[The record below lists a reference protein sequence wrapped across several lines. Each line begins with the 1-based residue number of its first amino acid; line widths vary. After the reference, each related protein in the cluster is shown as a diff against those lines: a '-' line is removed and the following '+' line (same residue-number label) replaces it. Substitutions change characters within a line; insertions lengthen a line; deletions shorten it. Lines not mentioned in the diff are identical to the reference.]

1 MKKCILIVVDS
12 LGCGD
17 APDASK
23 YNKLGANTV
32 KNVSKK
38 VSGLNLPNFD
48 LLGLGKVTEIEGL
61 NSKNIKGSYGK
72 LTPQSINNDSTTGH
86 WELAGVVSDDPFAL
100 YTDGFP
106 EEIINEIVKETNY
119 EFIGNKHASGTE
131 IIKELGKEHLE
142 SKKLILYT
150 SGDSVFQIAAH
161 EDVISVKELYQICS
175 IARNKLD
182 KYRIGRVIAR
192 PFVGNEGKFIRTYD
206 RKDFGMSPPG
216 GTILQLLT
224 ANNYTTFGIGK
235 IKDLFG
241 NNYLSK
247 YIHTEGDEDG
257 MQILIKSIEQE
268 NFDFTFVNLVDCD
281 MLYGHREDPKG
292 YAKGLELIDKY
303 LGILLKQID
312 KDDLLLITGDHGN
325 DPTDGDT
332 DHTREYVPILSY
344 SKNSGSVDL
353 NTRASFTDVGKTIA
367 EFFSLK
373 NNIDGYSFLNK
384 VVK

>member
-192 PFVGNEGKFIRTYD
+192 PFVGNEGKF
-206 RKDFGMSPPG
+206 PPG

>member
-1 MKKCILIVVDS
+1 MKKCILVVVDS

-32 KNVSKK
+32 KNVSVK
-38 VSGLNLPNFD
+38 VNGLALPNFD
-48 LLGLGKVTEIEGL
+48 LLGLNEVTEIKGL
-61 NSKNIKGSYGK
+61 NSKNIRGSYGK
-72 LTPQSINNDSTTGH
+72 LTPRSINNDSTTGH
-86 WELAGVVSDDPFAL
+86 WELAGVVSENAFTL
-100 YTDGFP
+100 YPDGFP
-106 EEIINEIVKETNY
+106 EEIISEIVKETNY

-131 IIKELGKEHLE
+131 IIAELGGEHLE

-161 EDVISVKELYQICS
+161 EDIISLKELYIICS
-175 IARNKLD
+175 IARNILD

-192 PFVGNEGKFIRTYD
+192 PFIGNEGKFIRTYD
-206 RKDFGMSPPG
+206 RKDFGMSPPE
-216 GTILQLLT
+216 GTILQLLSENGYST
-224 ANNYTTFGIGK
+224 LGIGK
-235 IKDLFG
+235 IMDLFG
-241 NNYLSK
+241 TNYLSQ
-247 YIHTEGDEDG
+247 YMHTEGDEDG
-257 MQILIKSIEQE
+257 MRILIKSL
-268 NFDFTFVNLVDCD
+268 NADNYDFTFVNLVDCD

-303 LGILLKQID
+303 LGILINQID

-332 DHTREYVPILSY
+332 DHTREYVPILAY
-344 SKNSGSVDL
+344 NKQSGSVDL

-367 EFFSLK
+367 DFFNLK
-373 NNIDGYSFLNK
+373 NNIYGTSFLK
-384 VVK
+384 KIIK